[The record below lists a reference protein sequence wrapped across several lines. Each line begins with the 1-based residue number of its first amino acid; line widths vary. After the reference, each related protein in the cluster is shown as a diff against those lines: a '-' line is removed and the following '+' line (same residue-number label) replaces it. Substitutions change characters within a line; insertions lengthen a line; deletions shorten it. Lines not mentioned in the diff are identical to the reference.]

1 MKTFKIKLNE
11 TVTGLTNTTWDP
23 TGVVSGR
30 AATEDQLAAAIDDN
44 RVNIKGSLNNDNIQV
59 TSDVDTHTW
68 YVNTGEHINDLT
80 NTTWDSSSITSG
92 RAATEDQLLTATEQ
106 LPMIVRGGTTDQTTI
121 APGAR
126 KNFQF
131 DVNDLPANYVIA
143 SYRQIS
149 ISGVNFQSVFI
160 QTFSTTGGGRKA
172 NISVF
177 NGGTEE
183 ARVAISVAA
192 ICVKQL

>member
-1 MKTFKIKLNE
+1 MRTFKIKLND
-11 TVTGLTNTTWDP
+11 TITGLTNTSWDRDS
-23 TGVVSGR
+23 VVSGR
-30 AATEDQLAAAIDDN
+30 AATEDQLAAAI
-44 RVNIKGSLNNDNIQV
+44 V
-59 TSDVDTHTW
+59 
-68 YVNTGEHINDLT
+68 
-80 NTTWDSSSITSG
+80 
-92 RAATEDQLLTATEQ
+92 Q
-106 LPMIVRGGTTDQTTI
+106 LPLIVCGGSTDQTTI

-131 DVNDLPANYVIA
+131 DVNNLPENYIIV

-183 ARVAISVAA
+183 AQVTINVAA
-192 ICVKQL
+192 ICMKQL